1 MHVDA
6 VRRSDSAIR
15 KRKAPDDSPVIAV
28 SRLAKPVAGSMQREG
43 DERKAAVMALQEG
56 DLAPDFTLPRD
67 GEGEISLG
75 TLRGRKVVLYAYP
88 KDNTPACTEEAI
100 AFNRLRQEFA
110 ACGTEIIGVSPDSTK
125 KHGNFKRKYE
135 LDFPLLADEA
145 QALANAYGI
154 WVEKSLYGRRYM
166 GVERSTFLID
176 AEGRLARIWRK
187 VKVAGHAEEV
197 LAAAR
202 AL

>member
-1 MHVDA
+1 
-6 VRRSDSAIR
+6 
-15 KRKAPDDSPVIAV
+15 
-28 SRLAKPVAGSMQREG
+28 
-43 DERKAAVMALQEG
+43 MALQEG
-56 DLAPDFTLPRD
+56 EPAPDFTLPRD
-67 GEGEISLG
+67 GGGEISLAA
-75 TLRGRKVVLYAYP
+75 LRGRKVVLYAYP

-100 AFNRLRQEFA
+100 AFNRLRKEFA
-110 ACGTEIIGVSPDSTK
+110 ESGTEIIGVSPDSVK
-125 KHGNFKRKYE
+125 RHGNFKNKYE
-135 LDFPLLADEA
+135 LGFPLLADEE

-154 WVEKSLYGRRYM
+154 WVEKSMYGRTYM

>member
-1 MHVDA
+1 
-6 VRRSDSAIR
+6 
-15 KRKAPDDSPVIAV
+15 
-28 SRLAKPVAGSMQREG
+28 
-43 DERKAAVMALQEG
+43 MALQEG
-56 DLAPDFTLPRD
+56 ENAPDFTLSRD
-67 GEGEISLG
+67 GGGEISLAA
-75 TLRGRKVVLYAYP
+75 LRGRKVVLYAYP

-100 AFNRLRQEFA
+100 AFNRLRQDFA
-110 ACGTEIIGVSPDSTK
+110 VCGTEIIGVSPDSAK
-125 KHGNFKRKYE
+125 KHVNFKRKYE
-135 LDFPLLADEA
+135 LDFPLMADEA

-154 WVEKSLYGRRYM
+154 WVEKSLYGRSYM

-197 LAAAR
+197 LAAAQ

>member
-1 MHVDA
+1 
-6 VRRSDSAIR
+6 
-15 KRKAPDDSPVIAV
+15 
-28 SRLAKPVAGSMQREG
+28 
-43 DERKAAVMALQEG
+43 MAMTLQEG
-56 DLAPDFTLPRD
+56 DPAPNFTLPRD
-67 GEGEISLG
+67 GGGEISLSA
-75 TLRGRKVVLYAYP
+75 LRGRKVVLYAYP

-100 AFNRLRQEFA
+100 AFNRLRREFT
-110 ACGTEIIGVSPDSTK
+110 ACGTEIIGVSPDSAK

-154 WVEKSLYGRRYM
+154 WVEKSLYGRKYM

-176 AEGRLARIWRK
+176 AEGHLARIWRK

-197 LAAAR
+197 LAAAQ

>member
-1 MHVDA
+1 
-6 VRRSDSAIR
+6 
-15 KRKAPDDSPVIAV
+15 
-28 SRLAKPVAGSMQREG
+28 
-43 DERKAAVMALQEG
+43 MALQEG
-56 DLAPDFTLPRD
+56 DLAPEFTLPRD
-67 GEGEISLG
+67 GTGEISLA
-75 TLRGRKVVLYAYP
+75 TLRGRKIVLYAYP

-100 AFNRLRQEFA
+100 AFNRLRREFA
-110 ACGTEIIGVSPDSTK
+110 ACGTEIIGVSPDSAK
-125 KHGNFKRKYE
+125 KHVNFKRKYE

-154 WVEKSLYGRRYM
+154 WVEKSLYGRTYM
-166 GVERSTFLID
+166 GVERATFLID

-197 LAAAR
+197 LAAAQ

>member
-1 MHVDA
+1 
-6 VRRSDSAIR
+6 
-15 KRKAPDDSPVIAV
+15 
-28 SRLAKPVAGSMQREG
+28 
-43 DERKAAVMALQEG
+43 MAMTLQEG
-56 DLAPDFTLPRD
+56 DPAPNFTLPRD
-67 GEGEISLG
+67 GGGEISLSA
-75 TLRGRKVVLYAYP
+75 LRGRKVVLYAYP

-100 AFNRLRQEFA
+100 AFNRLRREFT
-110 ACGTEIIGVSPDSTK
+110 ACGTEIIGVSPDSAK
-125 KHGNFKRKYE
+125 KHGNFKRQYE

-154 WVEKSLYGRRYM
+154 WVEKSLYGRKYM

-197 LAAAR
+197 LAAAQ